1 MNKRRILG
9 VALSLCVVA
18 ILAVGA
24 SLAFFTDTKT
34 ATNTFTMGN
43 VLIKLDETDVTNPEG
58 DRVQNNEYHVY
69 PGAVVTKDPIVH
81 NVGKNAAYI
90 RATVNVENWM
100 NACAA
105 YYPEFEKRFGQ
116 EGYEQ
121 SLMQLVDDKELGE
134 GWSIVGVG
142 AGTPFEMGNFSAK
155 FILKYEGTL
164 AAEAD
169 TTAMF
174 TKIKVPA
181 GITNGNTLGTIT
193 VKAEAIQADG
203 FDTWEA
209 AFAAFDA
216 QK

>member
-9 VALSLCVVA
+9 VALSLCIVA

-43 VLIKLDETDVTNPEG
+43 VLIKLDETDVKNPTGE
-58 DRVQNNEYHVY
+58 RVKENNYDVY

-100 NACAA
+100 NTCGA
-105 YYPEFEKRFGQ
+105 YYPEFGKTFGQ

-121 SLMQLVDDKELGE
+121 SLMRLVDKLGE

-142 AGTPFEMGNFSAK
+142 AGTPFEIGNFSAK
-155 FILKYEGTL
+155 FILKYAGTL
-164 AAEAD
+164 AAGTD

-174 TKIKVPA
+174 TEVKVPA